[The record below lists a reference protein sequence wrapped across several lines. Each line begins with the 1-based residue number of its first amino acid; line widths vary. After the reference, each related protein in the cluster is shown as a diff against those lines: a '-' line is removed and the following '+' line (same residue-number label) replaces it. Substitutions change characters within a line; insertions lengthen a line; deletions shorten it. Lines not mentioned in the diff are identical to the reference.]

1 MNLWVAGL
9 IIAGVVAVAVTLM
22 ALLRR
27 RAPLGGFFSD
37 TARSAGV
44 FGVLGMSFAVLLAFV
59 IFVAFES
66 YADARQK
73 ADQEAVAVTTLF
85 RDAGFF
91 APPARDELRLDLT
104 CYARAVIYDEWP
116 AMRHQRDSPLV
127 RGWISTIEGTVERL
141 DIHGAVQEAG
151 LANWGQTQVLRREGR
166 RGRLS
171 EASPFVPAPLWLV
184 LILGAALV
192 VGFTCLH
199 ADPGEGLAVQAM
211 MTAAITAVV
220 VAGLLTVRFLDHP
233 YENRSG
239 SIKPAEMTRTL
250 ELMEQAEPNL
260 LRNSAPCDAHGR
272 PTRE

>member
-9 IIAGVVAVAVTLM
+9 IIAGVVAVAVTLT
-22 ALLRR
+22 AFLRR